1 MGNIK
6 EEIIGGIRLINTDM
20 EQVLT
25 LSVKVRIQQSFS
37 RFLPLDIA

>member
-6 EEIIGGIRLINTDM
+6 EEIIGRIRLINTDM
-20 EQVLT
+20 EQVLI

-37 RFLPLDIA
+37 RLLPLDIA